1 MNNELPTN
9 NIIELKTFISTIIR
23 EHISSESYGWLQERI
38 IAINTQ
44 NEPLQ
49 LQLCFAA
56 ISRKIEKKTVQIH
69 PEQEK
74 ILSDLIPKFFIKGW
88 TLHRLCRT
96 LVLLNVNREN
106 KEQYC
111 STIESLFVN
120 AEMNERADLFA
131 ALPILA
137 FPEHWIKICVEGIR
151 SNMGVVQEA
160 IMYNNPFVAKY
171 LEEAPWNQLVL
182 KAFFTEKNINLI
194 IGIDQRANAPLAATL
209 IDYAMERQAAKRSVN
224 IQLWR
229 LVAKFINDANFTII
243 KNLLNSKEET
253 TRLAAVLACSE
264 SDYIPAKLLFNSLPE
279 IKNKIID
286 NTLNWTNIGT

>member
-9 NIIELKTFISTIIR
+9 NIIALKTIISIIIR
-23 EHISSESYGWLQERI
+23 ENISSESYGWLQERI
-38 IAINTQ
+38 IAISSQ

-56 ISRKIEKKTVQIH
+56 ISRKIEKKTVQIYA
-69 PEQEK
+69 EQEK
-74 ILSDLIPKFFIKGW
+74 IISDLIPGFFIIGW
-88 TLHRLCRT
+88 SMHRLSRAFI
-96 LVLLNVNREN
+96 LLNIN
-106 KEQYC
+106 KEQEGQYC
-111 STIESLFVN
+111 TTIESLFVN

-160 IMYNNPFVAKY
+160 IMYSNPFPAKY
-171 LEEAPWNQLVL
+171 LEEAAWNQLVL

-194 IGIDQRANAPLAATL
+194 MGIDQRANAPLASTL
-209 IDYAMERQAAKRSVN
+209 IDYATERQAAKRSVN

-229 LVAKFINDANFTII
+229 LVAKFINDLNFAII
-243 KNLLNSKEET
+243 KDLLNSEEDT
-253 TRLAAVLACSE
+253 TRLAALLACSD
-264 SDYIPAKLLFNSLPE
+264 SDYIPAKLLSDSFPE
-279 IKNKIID
+279 IKNKIIG
-286 NTLNWTNIGT
+286 NTLNWNNIGT